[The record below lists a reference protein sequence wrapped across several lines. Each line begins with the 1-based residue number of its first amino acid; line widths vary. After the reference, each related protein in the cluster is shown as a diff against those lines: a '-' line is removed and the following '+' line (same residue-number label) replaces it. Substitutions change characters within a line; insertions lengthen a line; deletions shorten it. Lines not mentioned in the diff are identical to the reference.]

1 MTALKQLRETGSFA
15 PFVFLSGTIGE
26 ERAINAM
33 RYGAT
38 DYVLKQ
44 NLHKLG
50 VVVTRALEEYNRKKE
65 IEQINERIRKE
76 EERLGYVI
84 KATNDVIWDYDFYT
98 KELVISGAIENFG
111 YKQSEIKAS
120 FEWLLSKIHPE
131 DKTILEKGFTDLF
144 QNNIEVCREEY
155 RFLRGDGEFAYILN
169 RCYVIR
175 DKNNKPVRLIG
186 SMMDLTDRKKNE
198 EELLSAKIKAE
209 LSEKLKSEFL
219 AQMSH
224 EIRTPL
230 GIILSYADLLAKE
243 FDFKRN
249 PDKKEIYDIVVNAG
263 RRLVRT
269 VDSILNMSELHLGS
283 YQTDIKSL
291 DIYKDILL
299 PLYREYNLSATQ
311 KKIGYNLRKETNK
324 TVIYSDSYSITQVF
338 SNLIDNAVKYTLN
351 GLVEIKIARD
361 ENDKLIVEITD
372 TGIGISEDFLNHM
385 FEPFRQ
391 EEQGYSRSFEG
402 NGLGLALVKKYCDLI
417 NAELFVESKKNLGS
431 RFMVRF
437 S

>member
-1 MTALKQLRETGSFA
+1 
-15 PFVFLSGTIGE
+15 
-26 ERAINAM
+26 
-33 RYGAT
+33 
-38 DYVLKQ
+38 
-44 NLHKLG
+44 
-50 VVVTRALEEYNRKKE
+50 
-65 IEQINERIRKE
+65 
-76 EERLGYVI
+76 
-84 KATNDVIWDYDFYT
+84 
-98 KELVISGAIENFG
+98 
-111 YKQSEIKAS
+111 
-120 FEWLLSKIHPE
+120 
-131 DKTILEKGFTDLF
+131 
-144 QNNIEVCREEY
+144 
-155 RFLRGDGEFAYILN
+155 
-169 RCYVIR
+169 
-175 DKNNKPVRLIG
+175 
-186 SMMDLTDRKKNE
+186 
-198 EELLSAKIKAE
+198 
-209 LSEKLKSEFL
+209 
-219 AQMSH
+219 
-224 EIRTPL
+224 
-230 GIILSYADLLAKE
+230 
-243 FDFKRN
+243 
-249 PDKKEIYDIVVNAG
+249 
-263 RRLVRT
+263 
-269 VDSILNMSELHLGS
+269 MSELHLGS

-311 KKIGYNLRKETNK
+311 KKIGYSLRKETNK